1 MRPLCLLR
9 QLAIAAG
16 FIALVSGCAGGVT
29 YNPTIVAWEIDEERL
44 AANPIKTVV
53 IAHVNLGAP
62 SRNYLEREEARIDG
76 YVSVYLKDNGFKVLP
91 QRLFTQHWNTAVRAF
106 GNPIDPTTGKMN
118 VRTFSQI
125 MISVRDRLQEES
137 KLDAFVFTDLIE
149 IETAFNGGL
158 KHLARWD
165 GVTRKP
171 ALQGTG
177 NGVSADFNWNAPVA
191 AASLQV
197 SIYDMELQ
205 RLFTSRG
212 GLDATDA
219 IDTRS
224 SQGKYVRRRNM
235 LENEDHIKE
244 GVRLAFHPLIEMQD
258 WPGNP

>member
-9 QLAIAAG
+9 RIAIATG
-16 FIALVSGCAGGVT
+16 FIAFITGCAGGVT
-29 YNPTIVAWEIDEERL
+29 YNPTVVAWDIEEDKL
-44 AANPIKTVV
+44 AANPVKTVI
-53 IAHVNLGAP
+53 IANVNLGAP
-62 SRNYLEREEARIDG
+62 SRNYLIKEEARIDG

-91 QRLFTQHWNTAVRAF
+91 QRLFNQAWNTAVRAF
-106 GNPIDPTTGKMN
+106 GDPVDPTTGKMN
-118 VRTFSQI
+118 IRTFSQI

-137 KLDAFVFTDLIE
+137 KLDAFIFTDLVE

-177 NGVSADFNWNAPVA
+177 NGVSTGFDWNAPVS
-191 AASLQV
+191 AASLQI

-224 SQGKYVRRRNM
+224 SQGRYVRRRNM

-244 GVRLAFHPLIEMQD
+244 GVRLALHPLIKMED

>member
-9 QLAIAAG
+9 RFAIAAG
-16 FIALVSGCAGGVT
+16 FIALIAGCAGAVT
-29 YNPTIVAWEIDEERL
+29 YNPTVVAWEIDEERL
-44 AANPIKTVV
+44 TANPVKTVI
-53 IAHVNLGAP
+53 IANVNLGAP
-62 SRNYLEREEARIDG
+62 SRNYLVKEEPRIDG
-76 YVSVYLKDNGFKVLP
+76 YVSVYLKDNGIKVLP
-91 QRLFTQHWNTAVRAF
+91 QRQFTQAWNTAVRAF
-106 GNPIDPTTGKMN
+106 GNPVDPTTGKMN

-149 IETAFNGGL
+149 VETAFNGGL

-177 NGVSADFNWNAPVA
+177 NGVSANFNWEAPVS
-191 AASLQV
+191 AASLQI

-205 RLFTSRG
+205 RLFISRG

-224 SQGKYVRRRNM
+224 SQGRYVRRRNM

-244 GVRLAFHPLIEMQD
+244 GVRLALHPLIEMKD